1 MANMQGMTPRERV
14 TAALNHQEP
23 DRVPLDVGG
32 GQSTSLVVEA
42 YENLSQHTAQPTGEL
57 RYLSYAFRVARLDE
71 ATLVRLGSDVRPV
84 TLRAPKNWS
93 PPPSEPGT
101 FVDEL
106 GIKWRQA
113 RNASGF
119 YWEQATYPLANASIQ
134 DIETYPWPD
143 PADPGR
149 YEGLEEE
156 VNYLYQ
162 QTPYALLGDCGYKNH
177 WEPIFLLLG
186 LERALLALAAEPDL
200 IVALMEKLSALNA
213 AVTRRF
219 LEITGPYLTAVRT
232 SDDLATQASLMM
244 SPATYRRLIKPYHK
258 RYFSLIKQYTDAT
271 VFFHS
276 CGNIVSLLDDL
287 IEAGV
292 EALNPVQVAA
302 FHDPG
307 GVKASYGDRLSFWGG
322 IDTQWVL
329 PNGTPEQVR
338 EEVKLRIGQFGRGG
352 GFVAASVHNI
362 QADVPPENILAM
374 SEAVRIYGKYPLSL
388 LASH

>member
-1 MANMQGMTPRERV
+1 MLEMTPRERV
-14 TAALNHQEP
+14 TLALHHREP
-23 DRVPLDVGG
+23 DRVPLDIGG

-42 YENLSQHTAQPTGEL
+42 YENLNKHTGQVNGET

-71 ATLVRLGSDVRPV
+71 ATLVQLGSDVRPI
-84 TLRAPKNWS
+84 TLKAAKNWKR
-93 PPPSEPGT
+93 PASEPGT

-113 RNASGF
+113 PNASGF
-119 YWEQATYPLANASIQ
+119 YWEQATYPLANATIA

-149 YEGLEEE
+149 YDGLEDE
-156 VNYLYQ
+156 VKHLYHK
-162 QTPYALLGDCGYKNH
+162 TPYALLGDCGYKNH
-177 WEPIFLLLG
+177 WEPIFLLMG
-186 LERALLALAAEPDL
+186 FERALLALAAEPEV
-200 IVALMEKLSALNA
+200 IVALMEKLSGLTA
-213 AVTRRF
+213 AVTKRF
-219 LEITGPYLTAVRT
+219 LEITGPYLTAIRT
-232 SDDLATQASLMM
+232 SDDLATQTSLLM
-244 SPATYRRLIKPYHK
+244 SPATYRKLIKPYHQ

-271 VFFHS
+271 IFFHS
-276 CGNIVSLLDDL
+276 CGNVVSLLDDL

-302 FHDPG
+302 FHDPA
-307 GVKASYGDRLSFWGG
+307 GVKAAYGDRLSFWGG

-338 EEVKLRIGQFGRGG
+338 EEVKLRIRQFGSGG

-374 SEAVRIYGKYPLSL
+374 SQAVRDYGQYPTG
-388 LASH
+388 